1 VTSDFAPDYI
11 LQVFLL
17 SAPFSFV
24 VYLQKVMSGLWE
36 NFGSKLRESLRDH
49 RGDLVVFSAPI
60 IGTVAYARH
69 YEVTHGLPLANHLS
83 RTHLFGDIH
92 TGAPFEG
99 TFEVP

>member
-1 VTSDFAPDYI
+1 MTPDFALKI
-11 LQVFLL
+11 LQFSLL

-24 VYLQKVMSGLWE
+24 VYLQKVMSGLWK

-69 YEVTHGLPLANHLS
+69 YEVTHSLPLASDLF
-83 RTHLFGDIH
+83 RTYLFGDIH
-92 TGAPFEG
+92 TGVPFET
-99 TFEVP
+99 TFEVL